1 MEKQAPSWVKRL
13 AKIYFTRTISQFI
26 LHGNISDYVTIPLG
40 DNQFKYE
47 RLKDYLAA
55 ELFKKRDIVVTYDR
69 AAGITFREP
78 AMRKDFVQALGAYDT
93 FHGTQYAQRLPKE
106 PTEAFAIL
114 ENYFRNRLI
123 NDNKRIA
130 FIIDYAETLVPMG
143 SNNFYSVQDR
153 AILVYL
159 QKWAKEHLFLQKDMT
174 IILLTENLND
184 LNQQLVRSPFT
195 YDIEI
200 PYPGEEE
207 RLTFIEHM
215 IRKEPALEQL
225 LEMSTLALAKNTAGL
240 NLIHLQT
247 MLAEVYESKEFFTFE
262 ALKQKKKD
270 MIESE
275 AGGLL
280 EFVETKYSLDNVAG
294 HTAAKNHLRAAAT
307 AIKKGRNDVIP
318 MGYLVNGPVGTGKT
332 YLVSCFAAEIGI
344 PMVQLKNFRSQ
355 WQGVTE
361 ANLEKVLKLLAAM
374 NPVAVMIDEADAYL
388 GNRNMQGD
396 SGVSNRVFSMIASFM
411 SNTEHRGKIIW
422 FLLTARP
429 DLMPVDLKRQGRAE
443 EHIALF
449 YPETLEEKKELL
461 EVMLKKTKINSIKV
475 EELPA
480 EFLENIPIRSGADM
494 EAALTRA
501 KFKAASL
508 GEEEVTL
515 AIMQQAFEDFIPPT
529 YPEEVEL
536 MNYVAVLECTSREL
550 LPERFRKMS
559 REEVLT
565 RIEEIKRRLQNRN

>member
-1 MEKQAPSWVKRL
+1 MPAWVKRL
-13 AKIYFTRTISQFI
+13 AKVYFTRTISQFI

-69 AAGITFREP
+69 AAGISFREP
-78 AMRKDFVQALGAYDT
+78 AMRKDLTQALGAYDT

-106 PTEAFAIL
+106 PTEAFAVL
-114 ENYFRNRLI
+114 ENYFRNRLM

-200 PYPGEEE
+200 PYPVEAE
-207 RLTFIEHM
+207 RLTFIQHM
-215 IRKEPALEQL
+215 ISKEPTLQEL
-225 LEMSTLALAKNTAGL
+225 LEMPAAVLAKNTAGM
-240 NLIHLQT
+240 NLIHLKT
-247 MLAEVYESKEFFTFE
+247 MLAEICESKERFTFE

-270 MIESE
+270 TIESE

-280 EFVETKYSLDNVAG
+280 EFIETKYSLDNVAG
-294 HTAAKNHLRAAAT
+294 HAAAKNHLRAAAV
-307 AIKKGRNDVIP
+307 AIKKGKNDVMP
-318 MGYLVNGPVGTGKT
+318 MGYLVSGPVGTGKT

-361 ANLEKVLKLLAAM
+361 ANLEKVLKLLSAM

-449 YPETLEEKKELL
+449 YPETVEEKKELL
-461 EVMLKKTKINSIKV
+461 EVMLKKTKIKSIKV
-475 EELPA
+475 EELPID
-480 EFLENIPIRSGADM
+480 FLENIPVRSGADM

-508 GEEEVTL
+508 GEEAVTL
-515 AIMQQAFEDFIPPT
+515 PIMQQAFEDFIPPT

-550 LPERFRKMS
+550 LPERFRKIS
-559 REEVLT
+559 REEILI
-565 RIEEIKRRLQNRN
+565 RIEEIKKRMQNRN

>member
-1 MEKQAPSWVKRL
+1 MENQVPAWVRRL
-13 AKIYFTRTISQFI
+13 AKVYFTRTISQFI
-26 LHGNISDYVTIPLG
+26 LHGNISDYVSVPIG
-40 DNQFKYE
+40 EKEYKYE
-47 RLKDYLAA
+47 RLKDYLAN
-55 ELFKKRDIVVTYDR
+55 ELFKKRDIVVMYDR

-78 AMRKDFVQALGAYDT
+78 AMRKDFIQALGAYDT

-143 SNNFYSVQDR
+143 SSNFYSVQDR

-200 PYPGEEE
+200 PYPNETE
-207 RLTFIEHM
+207 RLAFIEHTL
-215 IRKEPALEQL
+215 KAAPQLEQL
-225 LEMSTLALAKNTAGL
+225 LEMSPQVLAKNTAGM
-240 NLIHLQT
+240 NLIHLKT
-247 MLAEVYESKEFFTFE
+247 MLAEVQESKEFFTFE
-262 ALKQKKKD
+262 ALKQRKKD
-270 MIESE
+270 TIESE

-280 EFVETKYSLDNVAG
+280 EFVETKYTLDNVAG
-294 HTAAKNHLRAAAT
+294 HKAAKNHLRAAAA
-307 AIKKGRNDVIP
+307 AIKKGRNDVMP

-361 ANLEKVLKLLAAM
+361 ANLEKVLKILSAM

-449 YPETLEEKKELL
+449 YPETIEEKKELL
-461 EVMLKKTKINSIKV
+461 EVMLKKTKILNIQI
-475 EELPA
+475 EDFPP
-480 EFLENIPIRSGADM
+480 EFLENMPIRSGADM

-508 GEEEVTL
+508 GLAEVT
-515 AIMQQAFEDFIPPT
+515 IEIIQQAFDDFIPPT

-536 MNYVAVLECTSREL
+536 MNYVAVLECTSKEL
-550 LPERFRKMS
+550 LPERFRDMR
-559 REEVLT
+559 REDILA
-565 RIEEIKRRLQNRN
+565 RIEEIKRKMQGRI